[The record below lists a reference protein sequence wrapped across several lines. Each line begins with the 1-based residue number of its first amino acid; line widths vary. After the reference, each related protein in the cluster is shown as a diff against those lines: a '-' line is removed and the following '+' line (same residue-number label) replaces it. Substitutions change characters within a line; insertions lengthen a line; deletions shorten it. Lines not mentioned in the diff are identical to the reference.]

1 MIRIKGK
8 VYKEII
14 VTDRK
19 NNIVAIIDD
28 KGKIVENNGA
38 KVMLV
43 PNKNWHKMLH

>member
-38 KVMLV
+38 KVVLV
-43 PNKNWHKMLH
+43 ANKN